1 MTLVRRI
8 CRELVADADR
18 PLLGIG
24 IASPGIV
31 DADGVVVTAAHL
43 GWKDVPLAA
52 ELGAEFALPVA
63 VVNDANAAA
72 LAELMFGEGTAT
84 NLICVRVDEGVG
96 AGLVLDGR
104 LYAGSSYAA
113 GEIGHVVV
121 DPDGT
126 RCACGKRGCLETEVS
141 EPLLARLLEAD
152 GSDGTAVL
160 DRAGEHLGTA
170 LATVLSALDVTDVV
184 LSGQRT
190 GHHRDVPRRRRAL
203 DRGAHDAGHL
213 RPPQRAGQHVRLRRR
228 SSSAPPPGSS
238 TSSWASDERASDSSD
253 RGDRQRSDPRGHGVT
268 RLGITRAE
276 PQHQR
281 PVPSRR
287 TTVNR
292 TRSVRMLAV
301 LATAGLLVAACGG
314 DDDDDSSAATDA
326 PAGTEAAGRARR
338 PPRRPS
344 HRRRPTRRRSTIGEG
359 TGEGGTIRL
368 WLNGEPTRRTRWS
381 STPSPSS
388 TSSTPTSRCMLERQ
402 QWNGIVERQTTAL
415 SGNDAPDVVEF
426 GNTQAQAL
434 RGRRGGR
441 STSPTRPPS
450 SAPTTS
456 CRACSRPART
466 TASCTPRRTT
476 PVPAS

>member
-1 MTLVRRI
+1 M
-8 CRELVADADR
+8 
-18 PLLGIG
+18 
-24 IASPGIV
+24 
-31 DADGVVVTAAHL
+31 
-43 GWKDVPLAA
+43 PLAA

-72 LAELMFGEGTAT
+72 LAELTFGEGTAT

-104 LYAGSSYAA
+104 LFAGSSYAA

-121 DPDGT
+121 DPDGA

-184 LSGQRT
+184 LSGQRP
-190 GHHRDVPRRRRAL
+190 GHHRDVPRRGRPRRS
-203 DRGAHDAGHL
+203 
-213 RPPQRAGQHVRLRRR
+213 RPARCRSSPTASSCGPARSASTT

-238 TSSWASDERASDSSD
+238 TVELGHPMTALVT
-253 RGDRQRSDPRGHGVT
+253 RSDPRGHGVT

-314 DDDDDSSAATDA
+314 RRRRQQRGDRR
-326 PAGTEAAGRARR
+326 AGRHRGAGRHGGRRRHRGADER
-338 PPRRPS
+338 PPPPPTNPPPVDDRHR
-344 HRRRPTRRRSTIGEG
+344 HRRGRHHPPLAERRS
-359 TGEGGTIRL
+359 RHA
-368 WLNGEPTRRTRWS
+368 RTRWS

-388 TSSTPTSRCMLERQ
+388 TRSTPTSR
-402 QWNGIVERQTTAL
+402 
-415 SGNDAPDVVEF
+415 S
-426 GNTQAQAL
+426 
-434 RGRRGGR
+434 
-441 STSPTRPPS
+441 
-450 SAPTTS
+450 
-456 CRACSRPART
+456 
-466 TASCTPRRTT
+466 
-476 PVPAS
+476 